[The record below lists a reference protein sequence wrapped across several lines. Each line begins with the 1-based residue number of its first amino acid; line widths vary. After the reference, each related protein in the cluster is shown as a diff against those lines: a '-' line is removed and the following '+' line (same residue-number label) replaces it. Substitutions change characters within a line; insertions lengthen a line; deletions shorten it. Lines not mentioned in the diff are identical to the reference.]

1 MSVNIHFAERSFFD
15 LYAGNKRNAGFFIGK
30 NPKINRAVAIKRAIR
45 EELGSV
51 CERILGNTAVFKTK
65 EQTRGFLAS
74 LGFVEAE

>member
-1 MSVNIHFAERSFFD
+1 MGEFALEWEE
-15 LYAGNKRNAGFFIGK
+15 LTAALAGNREREAV
-30 NPKINRAVAIKRAIR
+30 RAAIR